1 MPDQHFTNAEKLPP
15 YIFAQINKLKQIAR
29 SNGEDVI
36 DFGMGNPDQATPSV
50 IVEKLIEAVNNPST
64 HRYSQ
69 SAGLPKLR
77 EAISNWYSRKY
88 SVDLDVDNEI
98 VTCMGSKEGIAHLS
112 LATLS
117 DNDDV
122 LVQSPTYPIHS
133 YGVVIAGANLRS
145 IPLCEN
151 LDSFLVDIES
161 AIQNGIKK
169 PKMIIINFPSNPTTQ
184 SASLDFFKKI
194 VEIGKKYDIWIVH
207 DLAYA
212 DIVFDGYR
220 APSILEVDGAKDI
233 AVEFFTLSKSYN
245 MPGWRVGFCCGNR
258 KLVQA
263 LTKIKSY
270 MDYGTFT
277 PIQVAAIKALN
288 DCDQDVVDI
297 CSMYKSRR
305 DELCNGLNRI
315 GWDVQKPLAT
325 MFVWAKIPDKYLHL
339 GSLEFSKL
347 LIENANVAVSPGAG
361 FGIDGDEYVRF
372 SLIEN
377 EHRIRQAIRGI
388 KNFFSM
394 EIK

>member
-29 SNGEDVI
+29 SNGEDII
-36 DFGMGNPDQATPSV
+36 DFGMGNPDQATPNV
-50 IVEKLIEAVNNPST
+50 IVNKLIETVTNPST

-69 SAGLPKLR
+69 SAGIPKLR
-77 EAISNWYSRKY
+77 EAIRKWYSRKY
-88 SVDLDVDNEI
+88 SVDLDENDEI

-117 DNDDV
+117 DGDDV

-151 LDSFLVDIES
+151 LNDFLVDIEL
-161 AIQNGIKK
+161 AIKDGTKK

-184 SASLDFFKKI
+184 SVDLDFFKKI

-245 MPGWRVGFCCGNR
+245 MPGWRVGFCCGNK

-288 DCDQDVVDI
+288 DCDQEVINI
-297 CSMYKSRR
+297 CSIYKSRR
-305 DELCNGLNRI
+305 DELCKGLNRI

-325 MFVWAKIPDKYLHL
+325 MFIWAKIPDKYLHL

-347 LIENANVAVSPGAG
+347 LIKHANVAVSPGAG
-361 FGIDGDEYVRF
+361 FGINGDEYVRF